1 MFRWSFDLGVLA
13 VDMGLLSRVEPPI
26 VVTLKSFH
34 KTCAKVF
41 TLKKYILLLKAAR
54 TAASR
59 SRGMPGKPL
68 DVIIVTITIRGKCQG
83 NLQRSVS
90 GSLASCLCWRTS
102 SIGCPGK
109 VISSVREDINEKKT
123 FSFGHCPNE
132 GGGGLPMP
140 EFLALFQEVHF
151 WSIKRVYFFK
161 NANVLNF

>member
-1 MFRWSFDLGVLA
+1 M
-13 VDMGLLSRVEPPI
+13 DMGLLSRVEPPI

-68 DVIIVTITIRGKCQG
+68 DVIIVTITITIRGKCQG

-90 GSLASCLCWRTS
+90 GSLASCLC
-102 SIGCPGK
+102 
-109 VISSVREDINEKKT
+109 
-123 FSFGHCPNE
+123 
-132 GGGGLPMP
+132 
-140 EFLALFQEVHF
+140 
-151 WSIKRVYFFK
+151 
-161 NANVLNF
+161 